1 MKKFFSLLAISIS
14 ILAGFSACEEEDATY
29 TPTESSIKLI
39 QTDVHFDCLGGEG
52 SIVFESENKVSFSCD
67 SAWVELSQPTEGT
80 ILVKVGKNYNN
91 IQGRNAVIKLSDG
104 QGEKDIVVIQN
115 GVNRDFTPTFTVKD
129 APTVAIVG
137 NEEEY
142 SALWL
147 PSNEAATYAFGYSSV
162 EPLLL
167 SEEHEKWYGY
177 ELTEDSLYITVEPN
191 TSGHLRQGFL
201 VFECGALR
209 DVLIISQYDLNED
222 IYGPAKLAYYDYDKK
237 NKATF
242 KDTLDVNVTKDGFE
256 IVGSE
261 NYSKEKKPWVIPM
274 KHNGTT
280 LNFTLSNM
288 SYVGDYSG
296 KYDLDIVGIGAGLA
310 PDFANVSYTDI
321 PFYDWEDNAT
331 YLSVALDPESLYGFG
346 LGVFTMGAAA
356 TEANYKKTIYQYIL
370 GATLIISREGNG
382 DPTASSYRNIDVPT
396 LRAKR
401 PKKK

>member
-1 MKKFFSLLAISIS
+1 MKKIFSLLAISIS

-29 TPTESSIKLI
+29 TPTDSSIKLI

-104 QGEKDIVVIQN
+104 QGEKDVVVIQN
-115 GVNRDFTPTFTVKD
+115 GVNRDFTPTFTVKG

-147 PSNEAATYAFGYSSV
+147 PSNEAATYAFGYSAE

-222 IYGPAKLAYYDYDKK
+222 IYGPAKLAYTDYKK
-237 NKATF
+237 NSKQIF

-256 IVGSE
+256 IVDSE
-261 NYSKEKKPWVIPM
+261 KLSKVNEPWVIPM
-274 KHNGTT
+274 KHEGTT
-280 LNFTLSNM
+280 LNFTLSNK
-288 SYVGDYSG
+288 SYVGVYNG
-296 KYDLDIVGIGAGLA
+296 KYDLDIVGIGAGFA

-346 LGVFTMGAAA
+346 LGVFEKGKDAKET
-356 TEANYKKTIYQYIL
+356 TLIKETIYKYIL
-370 GATLIISREGNG
+370 GATLIIDRAETGEQS
-382 DPTASSYRNIDVPT
+382 ASTYRNAEVKK
-396 LRAKR
+396 LLKR
-401 PKKK
+401 VKK

>member
-52 SIVFESENKVSFSCD
+52 SIVFESENKVSFNCD

-115 GVNRDFTPTFTVKD
+115 GVNRDFTPTFTVKG
-129 APTVAIVG
+129 APTVAIVE
-137 NEEEY
+137 NEEY

-162 EPLLL
+162 EPLQL

-177 ELTEDSLYITVEPN
+177 ELTEDSLYITVAPN

-237 NKATF
+237 NDAIF
-242 KDTLDVNVTKDGFE
+242 NDTLDVNVTKDGFE

-261 NYSKEKKPWVIPM
+261 KLSKEKKPWVIPM
-274 KHNGTT
+274 KHEGTT
-280 LNFTLSNM
+280 LNFTLSNK

-296 KYDLDIVGIGAGLA
+296 KYDLDIVGIGAGFA
-310 PDFANVSYTDI
+310 PDFTNVSYTDI

-331 YLSVALDPESLYGFG
+331 YLSVALDPESMYGFG
-346 LGVFTMGAAA
+346 LGVFTKGAAA

-370 GATLIISREGNG
+370 RATLIIDRAETGEQS
-382 DPTASSYRNIDVPT
+382 ASTYRNAEVKK
-396 LRAKR
+396 LLKR
-401 PKKK
+401 VKK

>member
-1 MKKFFSLLAISIS
+1 MKKYFNLLAISIS
-14 ILAGFSACEEEDATY
+14 VIAGFSACGEEDATY
-29 TPTESSIKLI
+29 TPTESSIKI
-39 QTDVHFDCLGGEG
+39 VNSKVDFDCLGGEG

-80 ILVKVGKNYNN
+80 ITVKVDKNYNN
-91 IQGRNAVIKLSDG
+91 LQERNAIIKLSDG
-104 QGEKDIVVIQN
+104 QGEKDVVVIQN
-115 GVNRDFTPTFTVKD
+115 GVNRDFTPTFTVKG
-129 APTVAIVG
+129 APTVAIVE
-137 NEEEY
+137 NEEY
-142 SALWL
+142 SAFWL

-177 ELTEDSLYITVEPN
+177 ELTEDSLYITVTPN

-222 IYGPAKLAYYDYDKK
+222 IYGPAKLAYIDYDKK
-237 NKATF
+237 NQQLF

-261 NYSKEKKPWVIPM
+261 KYSKEKKPWVIPM

-288 SYVGDYSG
+288 SYVGDYGG
-296 KYDLDIVGIGAGLA
+296 KYDLDIVGIGAGFA

-370 GATLIISREGNG
+370 GATLIISREENG

>member
-14 ILAGFSACEEEDATY
+14 VIAGFSACGEEDATY
-29 TPTESSIKLI
+29 TPTESSIKI
-39 QTDVHFDCLGGEG
+39 VNSKVDFDCMGGEG

-91 IQGRNAVIKLSDG
+91 IQGRNAIIKLSDG
-104 QGEKDIVVIQN
+104 QGEKDVVVIQN
-115 GVNRDFTPTFTVKD
+115 GVNRDFTPTFTVKG
-129 APTVAIVG
+129 APTVAIVE
-137 NEEEY
+137 NEEY
-142 SALWL
+142 SAFWL

-177 ELTEDSLYITVEPN
+177 ELTEDSLYITVTPN

-209 DVLIISQYDLNED
+209 DVLIISQYDLNTD
-222 IYGPAKLAYYDYDKK
+222 IYGPAKLAYIDYDKK
-237 NKATF
+237 NQQIF
-242 KDTLDVNVTKDGFE
+242 QDTLDVNVTKDGFE

-261 NYSKEKKPWVIPM
+261 KYSKEKKPWVIPM

-288 SYVGDYSG
+288 SYVGDYGG
-296 KYDLDIVGIGAGLA
+296 KYDLDIVGIGAGFA

-370 GATLIISREGNG
+370 GATLIISREENG